1 MREGDLSLQGWG
13 LIELL
18 LRALNEDHRA
28 CAFREQENDQTPFP
42 MPQLSSPLLQHGGL
56 LRREL

>member
-13 LIELL
+13 LIELP

-28 CAFREQENDQTPFP
+28 CAFREQENN
-42 MPQLSSPLLQHGGL
+42 
-56 LRREL
+56 